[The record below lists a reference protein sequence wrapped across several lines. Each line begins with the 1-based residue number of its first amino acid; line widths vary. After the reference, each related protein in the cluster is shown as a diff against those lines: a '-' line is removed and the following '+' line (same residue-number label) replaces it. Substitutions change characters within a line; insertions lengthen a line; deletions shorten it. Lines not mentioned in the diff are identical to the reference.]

1 MKDNNQKEKRLKY
14 ISFLSKVNSEKYSR
28 EEKYLFVLSR
38 DLRHGFEAINAL
50 GVMKAESVLQTDF
63 KNAAKQL
70 YFDFIYD
77 FEKLRDLMKEYR
89 WSKEKLLESGID
101 FVSLKKLYFA
111 VA

>member
-1 MKDNNQKEKRLKY
+1 MNDNNQKEKRLKY
-14 ISFLSKVNSEKYSR
+14 ISFLSKVNQERFSR

-38 DLRHGFEAINAL
+38 DLRHGFEAINSL
-50 GVMKAESVLQTDF
+50 GIEKAKAF
-63 KNAAKQL
+63 QL
-70 YFDFIYD
+70 FYDFILD
-77 FEKLRDLMKEYR
+77 FEQLRSLMKEYR